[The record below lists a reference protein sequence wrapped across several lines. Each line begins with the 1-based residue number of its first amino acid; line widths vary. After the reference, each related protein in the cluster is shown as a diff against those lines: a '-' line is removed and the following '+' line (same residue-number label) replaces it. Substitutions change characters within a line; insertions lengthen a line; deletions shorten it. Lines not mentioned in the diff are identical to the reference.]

1 VKLTPLEQERAEK
14 FLKRLD
20 VQLLTYHDSG
30 QWAYVFGPSNGI
42 GVPVAITARSPVTGE
57 VISEDITDVESW

>member
-1 VKLTPLEQERAEK
+1 MKLTPLEQERAAK

-30 QWAYVFGPSNGI
+30 QWAYVFGPNTGI
-42 GVPVAITARSPVTGE
+42 GVPVAITAHSKRSGE
-57 VISEDITDVESW
+57 TISEDITDYGSW